1 MSAIINLERVAD
13 HPGQTELPPLPLL
26 HPTLGMPMVDISTLP
41 RESGCLAY
49 DPALGET
56 GICRSAI
63 TYVDGDNGVL
73 LYRGYPIDTL
83 VENCGFLETAWLLLN
98 GELPDVGQLAQ
109 FSRDI
114 TRHTMLNEQIHAIYR
129 GFRRD
134 AHPMAVMCG
143 VVGAL
148 AAFYHDG
155 LDIFDPR
162 HRLIASHRLI
172 AKMPTIAA
180 MAYKYSLGQPFVY
193 PKNDLGYVENF
204 LHMLFSVPCEPYR
217 APPVAVRALEALL
230 IIQADHEQNASTSA
244 MRLVGSTRANPYA
257 CTAAAIAALW
267 GPLHGGANEAVL
279 QTLEEIGTVDNIP
292 EMLRRAKDKNDP
304 FRLMGFGHRVYK
316 SYDPR
321 AKVLRP
327 LVPGGTGG
335 ARPARRPAT
344 GAGDGTRADR
354 ARRRLFRQR
363 KLYPNV
369 DFYSGIIFRA
379 LGLPLAMFTP
389 IFAVARTV
397 GLGRALERDDCRPRN
412 PHLPP
417 APAVSRPDRAAAPA
431 SRQTPRPSAACRLRL
446 STRRVVIA
454 KELNLCQNASIL
466 PHWRRLSARF
476 IRRLMT
482 SRVARARAPGSAT
495 PPG

>member
-1 MSAIINLERVAD
+1 MTAVMPSVTIAKGNVRAE
-13 HPGQTELPPLPLL
+13 LPLL
-26 HPTLGMPMVDISTLP
+26 QPSLGPHMLDIRRL
-41 RESGCLAY
+41 REETGLWAY

-56 GICRSAI
+56 GICRSAV

-73 LYRGYPIDTL
+73 LYRGYPIDAV
-83 VENCGFLETAWLLLN
+83 VESCGYLEAAWLLLN
-98 GELPDVGQLAQ
+98 GELPDAAQLAR
-109 FSRDI
+109 FTGDI
-114 TRHTMLNEQIHAIYR
+114 TRHAMLNDEIHAIYR

-143 VVGAL
+143 IVAAL

-162 HRLIASHRLI
+162 HRLAASHRLI

-180 MAYKYSLGQPFVY
+180 MAYRHSLGQPFVC
-193 PKNDLGYVENF
+193 PSDDFGYAENF
-204 LHMLFSVPCEPYR
+204 LHMLFSAPGEPYR
-217 APPVAVRALEALL
+217 PAPAAVKALDALL

-279 QTLEEIGTVDNIP
+279 QTLREIGTVDRIP

-304 FRLMGFGHRVYK
+304 YRLMGFGHRVYK

-327 LVPGGTGG
+327 LCHEVLDALGQ
-335 ARPARRPAT
+335 R
-344 GAGDGTRADR
+344 GDPLLQLAMELERVALEDDY
-354 ARRRLFRQR
+354 FVSR

-379 LGLPLAMFTP
+379 LGLPSAMFTP
-389 IFAVARTV
+389 VFAVARTV
-397 GLGRALERDDCRPRN
+397 GWLAHWNEMIADPETRILRPRQLYQGPVERALMPMAPR
-412 PHLPP
+412 
-417 APAVSRPDRAAAPA
+417 RAYEP
-431 SRQTPRPSAACRLRL
+431 L
-446 STRRVVIA
+446 V
-454 KELNLCQNASIL
+454 
-466 PHWRRLSARF
+466 
-476 IRRLMT
+476 
-482 SRVARARAPGSAT
+482 G
-495 PPG
+495 

>member
-1 MSAIINLERVAD
+1 MTAGVPGVTIAKGNLQAE
-13 HPGQTELPPLPLL
+13 LPLL
-26 HPTLGMPMVDISTLP
+26 QPSLGPAMLDIRRL
-41 RESGCLAY
+41 REELGLWAY
-49 DPALGET
+49 DPSSGAT
-56 GICRSAI
+56 GSARSTI
-63 TYVDGDNGVL
+63 TYVDGDEGVL
-73 LYRGYPIDTL
+73 LYRGYPIDQL
-83 VENCGFLETAWLLLN
+83 VERCDYLEVAWLLLD
-98 GELPDVGQLAQ
+98 GELASPAQRAQ
-109 FSRDI
+109 FTRDI

-162 HRLIASHRLI
+162 DRLIASHRLV

-180 MAYKYSLGQPFVY
+180 MAYKYALGQPFVY
-193 PKNDLGYVENF
+193 PRNELGYAENL
-204 LHMLFSVPCEPYR
+204 LHMLFSVPCEAYR
-217 APPVAVRALEALL
+217 PAAAAVRALDALL

-267 GPLHGGANEAVL
+267 GPLHGGANEGVL
-279 QTLEEIGTVDNIP
+279 QTLTEIGTVERIP
-292 EMLRRAKDKNDP
+292 EMLRRAKDKSDP
-304 FRLMGFGHRVYK
+304 YRLMGFGHRIYK

-327 LVPGGTGG
+327 LCHEVLDALGQRDDPLLKL
-335 ARPARRPAT
+335 AMELERIALE
-344 GAGDGTRADR
+344 DDY
-354 ARRRLFRQR
+354 FVSR

-379 LGLPLAMFTP
+379 LGLPPEMFTP

-397 GLGRALERDDCRPRN
+397 GWVAHWNEMIADPETRIFRPRQ
-412 PHLPP
+412 LYQGP
-417 APAVSRPDRAAAPA
+417 AERPVGPLAHRAAHAAP
-431 SRQTPRPSAACRLRL
+431 T
-446 STRRVVIA
+446 
-454 KELNLCQNASIL
+454 
-466 PHWRRLSARF
+466 
-476 IRRLMT
+476 
-482 SRVARARAPGSAT
+482 G
-495 PPG
+495 